1 MNPDNNSLLFRF
13 AAYPIFALHRMYL
26 KKSPS
31 STQHLYFLLTG
42 MVMAWWAVG
51 CEYSQRS
58 NPFSCNISDNV
69 LVAL

>member
-51 CEYSQRS
+51 CEYY
-58 NPFSCNISDNV
+58 
-69 LVAL
+69 